1 MRVLGIITLVL
12 TSLFTLLFIGLV
24 VLAVTFFDT
33 LNNNSGDIVLV
44 YAVVA
49 LAIVHVLEL
58 WFNASTIRYH
68 KQAQA
73 GSDALVLDQLEEETS
88 APKRSLTPRK
98 RNLGIVVAILTSLV
112 FAGGALGVVIFVLE
126 ELEAQREWGSRFEI
140 EALGIFVALLLYV
153 ALKLINIFATLSLR
167 SKPQP
172 QNAT

>member
-1 MRVLGIITLVL
+1 MRILGIITLVL

-24 VLAVTFFDT
+24 VLAVIFFD
-33 LNNNSGDIVLV
+33 SFRHSSDIVLV

-73 GSDALVLDQLEEETS
+73 GSDAFVLDQLEEETS

-112 FAGGALGVVIFVLE
+112 FAAGSLGVVIFVLE
-126 ELEAQREWGSRFEI
+126 ELENQREWGSRFEI
-140 EALGIFVALLLYV
+140 EALGIFIALLLYV
-153 ALKLINIFATLSLR
+153 ALKLIYIFATLSLR
-167 SKPQP
+167 SKPRVQP
-172 QNAT
+172 VS

>member
-1 MRVLGIITLVL
+1 MRILGIITLVL

-24 VLAVTFFDT
+24 VLAVIFFD
-33 LNNNSGDIVLV
+33 SFRHSSDIVLV

-73 GSDALVLDQLEEETS
+73 GSDAFVLDQLEEETS
-88 APKRSLTPRK
+88 APKRSLPPRK

-112 FAGGALGVVIFVLE
+112 FAAGSLGVVIFVLE
-126 ELEAQREWGSRFEI
+126 ELENQREWGSRFEI
-140 EALGIFVALLLYV
+140 EALGIFIALLLYV
-153 ALKLINIFATLSLR
+153 ALKLIYIFATLSLR
-167 SKPQP
+167 SKP
-172 QNAT
+172 